1 MSLASRMSVKPSGSE
16 IDVSQRHANIRNLF
30 APSTAQLAK
39 RKEQRQ
45 RSQST
50 VSLQRA
56 SLEKDSLRGVSSRQ
70 LPRKTN
76 GNGSLDGYGNDY
88 DGYNDGQADG
98 PHMQRQGRGRSGS
111 VALGINQLAMTANQS
126 AVKQCN
132 GVNVY
137 GQDNAGHDEL
147 PGAAGISIPGRAN
160 NGWHQSAFEL
170 AMKQPSAAPTPSSSP
185 YQSQSQYQSH
195 GGGHKNWKSTSQLEN
210 FINSEQQQTEQEL
223 EMEMEL
229 QQDISVDFGNEMTW
243 GKSAE
248 KSLALNH
255 LRTTLPRQPQSQEK
269 HGRFSNVSTASISA
283 YAPQDDDDDKLPLLD
298 LQQPQQ
304 QQQQQWQQ
312 PRDQWEQRESLHSQ
326 SHLTA
331 AAAAQSTPLAERLQR
346 FRYRQ
351 QLQLQQKEEEEEQ
364 QQQQQAEPQ
373 EGVQQRSAYWNNNS
387 NSNIYTDIGVY
398 DSPLLHPSCRPLVGQ
413 LSAEQIGVTNLHN
426 HNKSEANSWGTVVG
440 ASASID
446 ALGRRYSHDALEQS
460 VPRERTLDQ
469 KLQPEELEPDSQPD
483 SEQEEVSPR
492 RRVIIRRRLVRTPRT
507 ADASGSEPRVAVPAA
522 ASGLGS
528 AKSLGWLSR
537 LRNSFGASDWNS
549 QKAAAPTIRALIQK
563 DTISGS
569 SSNSCP
575 TNPIMA
581 VLRTMKLKE
590 RLFISLGAT
599 LVLLTLLL
607 IVDVQ
612 MDFGVANRHLLQQ
625 QHQKIRYGNTNDYDG
640 TAAGAGG
647 MLHEFKRKFLQKSN
661 SSGSKEASTQ
671 AAAASQSGGVTSGQ
685 DAAAAAAAAAGGSGG
700 AAGPGTGS
708 MLSTRKPTPH
718 DRYVDLQKLLFTD
731 EYSHVIVDNA
741 PDVSVDNPTLAEMLH
756 RKASANASN
765 LERFQLRITKKE
777 LYGEQDPLVDAV
789 LRDMIKLPI
798 QHVVQKEG
806 GTQLKLII
814 EYPNDI
820 KALMKPMRFPR
831 DQQTLPNHFYF
842 TDYERHNAE
851 IAAFHLDRIL
861 GFRRAMPVAGR
872 TLNITTEIYQL
883 AEENLLKTFF
893 VSPSLNLCF
902 HGKCSYY
909 CDTSHAIC
917 GNPDL
922 LEGSFAAFLPNFES
936 GNRKLWRHPWRRS
949 YHKRKKA
956 QWETDAHYCALVR
969 DIPPYDEG
977 RRLYDLMDMAVFDF
991 LTGNMDRHHYETFKV
1006 YGNETFPLH
1015 LDHGRGFGRPFHDEL
1030 SILAP
1035 VLQCCVIRK
1044 STLIRLLEFHNGPKT
1059 LSQLMSDSL
1068 GNDPVNPVL
1077 WQPHLD
1083 ALDRRTGII
1092 LQSIR
1097 DCIKRNPPGEVDA
1110 SENDLSS

>member
-1 MSLASRMSVKPSGSE
+1 MSLASRTSVKSGGSE
-16 IDVSQRHANIRNLF
+16 VDLRQRNASIRNLF
-30 APSTAQLAK
+30 APTPAELAK
-39 RKEQRQ
+39 KKEARRERS
-45 RSQST
+45 RSQSSF
-50 VSLQRA
+50 SLQRIGLPDGIG
-56 SLEKDSLRGVSSRQ
+56 SRSQMGLPSS
-70 LPRKTN
+70 N
-76 GNGSLDGYGNDY
+76 SFDDYNDY
-88 DGYNDGQADG
+88 
-98 PHMQRQGRGRSGS
+98 
-111 VALGINQLAMTANQS
+111 ALGINQLPMTTNQS
-126 AVKQCN
+126 AARQYN
-132 GVNVY
+132 
-137 GQDNAGHDEL
+137 GQDNNEL
-147 PGAAGISIPGRAN
+147 GLSNYAPASVIPRTSH
-160 NGWHQSAFEL
+160 NGWHQSASFEL
-170 AMKQPSAAPTPSSSP
+170 PMSRTPAE
-185 YQSQSQYQSH
+185 
-195 GGGHKNWKSTSQLEN
+195 HKNWKSTSQLEN
-210 FINSEQQQTEQEL
+210 FINSNEQ
-223 EMEMEL
+223 L
-229 QQDISVDFGNEMTW
+229 QQKQQEEYDQDPEQDTCVDFGNEMTW

-248 KSLALNH
+248 KSLPLNH
-255 LRTTLPRQPQSQEK
+255 HLQ
-269 HGRFSNVSTASISA
+269 GVGFSG
-283 YAPQDDDDDKLPLLD
+283 DDQWDLD
-298 LQQPQQ
+298 LQPL
-304 QQQQQWQQ
+304 
-312 PRDQWEQRESLHSQ
+312 EQRESLHSQ
-326 SHLTA
+326 RYRPA
-331 AAAAQSTPLAERLQR
+331 AFQSTPLAERLQR

-351 QLQLQQKEEEEEQ
+351 QLQLQPQ
-364 QQQQQAEPQ
+364 QQQQPSFGIEPF
-373 EGVQQRSAYWNNNS
+373 A
-387 NSNIYTDIGVY
+387 D
-398 DSPLLHPSCRPLVGQ
+398 H
-413 LSAEQIGVTNLHN
+413 LSAEQIGVANWQRGNFERPVGGTGTETGPV
-426 HNKSEANSWGTVVG
+426 EAEP
-440 ASASID
+440 SA
-446 ALGRRYSHDALEQS
+446 EQ
-460 VPRERTLDQ
+460 
-469 KLQPEELEPDSQPD
+469 EELPPDRVLYPD
-483 SEQEEVSPR
+483 SEPEEEETGPR
-492 RRVIIRRRLVRTPRT
+492 RRVVIRRRIVRTTRT
-507 ADASGSEPRVAVPAA
+507 TPQQTAAVAKAIEGP
-522 ASGLGS
+522 SPGRNGNGERN
-528 AKSLGWLSR
+528 LGWLTR
-537 LRNSFGASDWNS
+537 LRSFG
-549 QKAAAPTIRALIQK
+549 
-563 DTISGS
+563 
-569 SSNSCP
+569 SSNRKNQAGVASATSQHGNQLASTGGNGNSSCN

-590 RLFISLGAT
+590 RLVISLGAT

-625 QHQKIRYGNTNDYDG
+625 QHHKIRLGNDYDATG
-640 TAAGAGG
+640 GGGGGGGG

-671 AAAASQSGGVTSGQ
+671 AAASQSGGAASGQ
-685 DAAAAAAAAAGGSGG
+685 DAAAGASGG
-700 AAGPGTGS
+700 AAGPGTSGNI
-708 MLSTRKPTPH
+708 STRKPIPH
-718 DRYVDLQKLLFTD
+718 DRYADLQRHLLSD

-741 PDVSVDNPTLAEMLH
+741 PDVARDNPTLAEMLH

-777 LYGEQDPLVDAV
+777 LYGEQDTLVDAV

-936 GNRKLWRHPWRRS
+936 GNRKGRKLWRHPWRRS

-956 QWETDAHYCALVR
+956 QWETDANYCALVR
-969 DIPPYDEG
+969 DIPPYDDG

-1035 VLQCCVIRK
+1035 VLQCCLVRK
-1044 STLIRLLEFHNGPKT
+1044 STLVKLLEFHNGPKP
-1059 LSQLMSDSL
+1059 LSQLMSESL
-1068 GNDPVNPVL
+1068 SLDPVSPVL
-1077 WQPHLD
+1077 WQPHLE

-1097 DCIKRNPPGEVDA
+1097 DCIKRNPPGDVDG
-1110 SENDLSS
+1110 SETDLSS

>member
-1 MSLASRMSVKPSGSE
+1 MSLASRTSVKSGGSE
-16 IDVSQRHANIRNLF
+16 VDLRQRNASIRNLF
-30 APSTAQLAK
+30 APSPAELAK
-39 RKEQRQ
+39 KKESRQ
-45 RSQST
+45 RSRSQSSF
-50 VSLQRA
+50 SLQRA
-56 SLEKDSLRGVSSRQ
+56 SSQDDAI
-70 LPRKTN
+70 
-76 GNGSLDGYGNDY
+76 GNGIGMGMGLGLGLGSQMGSKMGSQMGLPSSSNSYDDY
-88 DGYNDGQADG
+88 
-98 PHMQRQGRGRSGS
+98 
-111 VALGINQLAMTANQS
+111 ALGINQLPMTANQS
-126 AVKQCN
+126 AVRQYN
-132 GVNVY
+132 
-137 GQDNAGHDEL
+137 GQDHNEL
-147 PGAAGISIPGRAN
+147 GSSPYAPASTTTSALPVIPRTSH
-160 NGWHQSAFEL
+160 NGCHQSAFEL
-170 AMKQPSAAPTPSSSP
+170 AMSRTPTE
-185 YQSQSQYQSH
+185 
-195 GGGHKNWKSTSQLEN
+195 HKNWKSTSQLEN
-210 FINSEQQQTEQEL
+210 FINSNEKLQQEQQWQQET
-223 EMEMEL
+223 
-229 QQDISVDFGNEMTW
+229 SVDFGNEMTW

-248 KSLALNH
+248 KSLPLNH
-255 LRTTLPRQPQSQEK
+255 LLQD
-269 HGRFSNVSTASISA
+269 GGFSR
-283 YAPQDDDDDKLPLLD
+283 D
-298 LQQPQQ
+298 
-304 QQQQQWQQ
+304 
-312 PRDQWEQRESLHSQ
+312 DQWDLDFQTEQRESLHSQ
-326 SHLTA
+326 SYRP
-331 AAAAQSTPLAERLQR
+331 AQSTPLAQRLQR

-351 QLQLQQKEEEEEQ
+351 QLQLQLQQEPHQHQ
-364 QQQQQAEPQ
+364 QQQQQ
-373 EGVQQRSAYWNNNS
+373 QQQSS
-387 NSNIYTDIGVY
+387 TDIDVY
-398 DSPLLHPSCRPLVGQ
+398 DSPFNGQ
-413 LSAEQIGVTNLHN
+413 LSAEPIGVANWRRGNLEGPVGGRAPV
-426 HNKSEANSWGTVVG
+426 EAEH
-440 ASASID
+440 SA
-446 ALGRRYSHDALEQS
+446 EQA
-460 VPRERTLDQ
+460 
-469 KLQPEELEPDSQPD
+469 ELPPDRVLYPD
-483 SEQEEVSPR
+483 SEPEEEEAAPR
-492 RRVIIRRRLVRTPRT
+492 RRVVIRRRIVRTSRT
-507 ADASGSEPRVAVPAA
+507 NTQEPQTPDPQTVQSSNDSSTPAEIN
-522 ASGLGS
+522 GRN
-528 AKSLGWLSR
+528 LGWLTR
-537 LRNSFGASDWNS
+537 LRSFGSINRKH
-549 QKAAAPTIRALIQK
+549 QQTAAPAAQLGQQIAN
-563 DTISGS
+563 SVA
-569 SSNSCP
+569 SNSSCN
-575 TNPIMA
+575 TNNPIMA

-590 RLFISLGAT
+590 RLVISLGAT

-625 QHQKIRYGNTNDYDG
+625 QQHQKIRLGNDYDATG
-640 TAAGAGG
+640 GGGGG

-671 AAAASQSGGVTSGQ
+671 AGASQSGAATSGQ
-685 DAAAAAAAAAGGSGG
+685 DAAAGASGG
-700 AAGPGTGS
+700 AAGGGTS
-708 MLSTRKPTPH
+708 RTTSTRKPTPH
-718 DRYVDLQKLLFTD
+718 DRYADLQKHLLSD

-741 PDVSVDNPTLAEMLH
+741 PDVSRDNPTLAEMLH

-777 LYGEQDPLVDAV
+777 LYGEQDTLVDAV

-831 DQQTLPNHFYF
+831 EQQTLPNHFYF

-917 GNPDL
+917 GNPDM

-956 QWETDAHYCALVR
+956 QWETDANYCALVR
-969 DIPPYDEG
+969 DIPPYDDG

-1035 VLQCCVIRK
+1035 VLQCCLIRK
-1044 STLIRLLEFHNGPKT
+1044 STLIKLLEFHNGPKT
-1059 LSQLMSDSL
+1059 LSQLMSESL
-1068 GNDPVNPVL
+1068 GQDPVSPVL

-1097 DCIKRNPPGEVDA
+1097 DCIKRNPPGDVDG
-1110 SENDLSS
+1110 SEADVSS

>member
-1 MSLASRMSVKPSGSE
+1 MSLASRTSVKSSGSE
-16 IDVSQRHANIRNLF
+16 VDVSQRNASLRQLF
-30 APSTAQLAK
+30 APSASQLAK
-39 RKEQRQ
+39 KKEARQ
-45 RSQST
+45 RSQSSF
-50 VSLQRA
+50 SLQRIG
-56 SLEKDSLRGVSSRQ
+56 SQDVGGQQLRRSTGKLAGWS
-70 LPRKTN
+70 N
-76 GNGSLDGYGNDY
+76 GNGFDDY
-88 DGYNDGQADG
+88 QPRA
-98 PHMQRQGRGRSGS
+98 
-111 VALGINQLAMTANQS
+111 ALGINQLAMTTNQS
-126 AVKQCN
+126 AVKQYN
-132 GVNVY
+132 
-137 GQDNAGHDEL
+137 GQDNNDWG
-147 PGAAGISIPGRAN
+147 PSPPPRRIPRQAD

-170 AMKQPSAAPTPSSSP
+170 AMR
-185 YQSQSQYQSH
+185 
-195 GGGHKNWKSTSQLEN
+195 KNWKSTSQLEN
-210 FINSEQQQTEQEL
+210 FINNEHHDYELRQQELQQEYEQELQQEPDQEQEL
-223 EMEMEL
+223 EPEPE
-229 QQDISVDFGNEMTW
+229 QDISVGFGNEMTW

-248 KSLALNH
+248 KSLPLNH
-255 LRTTLPRQPQSQEK
+255 LQSSRSRQ
-269 HGRFSNVSTASISA
+269 GGFSGTR
-283 YAPQDDDDDKLPLLD
+283 DDWDREDDYKQWDLD
-298 LQQPQQ
+298 S
-304 QQQQQWQQ
+304 
-312 PRDQWEQRESLHSQ
+312 EQRESLHSQ
-326 SHLTA
+326 SYRPA
-331 AAAAQSTPLAERLQR
+331 AGQSTPLAERLQR

-351 QLQLQQKEEEEEQ
+351 QLQLQ
-364 QQQQQAEPQ
+364 
-373 EGVQQRSAYWNNNS
+373 SA
-387 NSNIYTDIGVY
+387 DIDY
-398 DSPLLHPSCRPLVGQ
+398 SDSAHNTGH
-413 LSAEQIGVTNLHN
+413 LSAEQIGV
-426 HNKSEANSWGTVVG
+426 ANWQRAPFEGVTSVEVG
-440 ASASID
+440 ASA
-446 ALGRRYSHDALEQS
+446 E
-460 VPRERTLDQ
+460 
-469 KLQPEELEPDSQPD
+469 PEELLPPDRVLYPD
-483 SEQEEVSPR
+483 SEPEEEEQQPR
-492 RRVIIRRRLVRTPRT
+492 RRVVIRRRIVRTNRCGNNTTT
-507 ADASGSEPRVAVPAA
+507 ADSNHTTNTTTDGNTAIDTDFGVKSSVDKATLAGTGNTPNWLTRLHSFGTSNRKNRATVEAGGGVGSATRSSSGNNHTASASGE
-522 ASGLGS
+522 
-528 AKSLGWLSR
+528 
-537 LRNSFGASDWNS
+537 
-549 QKAAAPTIRALIQK
+549 
-563 DTISGS
+563 
-569 SSNSCP
+569 SCH

-590 RLFISLGAT
+590 RLVISLGAT

-612 MDFGVANRHLLQQ
+612 MDFGVANRHLMQQQ
-625 QHQKIRYGNTNDYDG
+625 QHQKIRLGSDYDA
-640 TAAGAGG
+640 TGAGG
-647 MLHEFKRKFLQKSN
+647 GGGILHEFKRKFLQKSN

-671 AAAASQSGGVTSGQ
+671 AAASQSGGATSGQ
-685 DAAAAAAAAAGGSGG
+685 DGAAGASGG

-708 MLSTRKPTPH
+708 SAPTRKPTPH
-718 DRYVDLQKLLFTD
+718 DRYVDLEKHLLTD
-731 EYSHVIVDNA
+731 EYSHVIVDNK
-741 PDVSVDNPTLAEMLH
+741 PDVGRENPSLAEILH
-756 RKASANASN
+756 RKASVNASN

-777 LYGEQDPLVDAV
+777 LYGEQDTLVDAV

-917 GNPDL
+917 GNPDM

-956 QWETDAHYCALVR
+956 QWETDANYCALVR

-1015 LDHGRGFGRPFHDEL
+1015 LDHGRGFGRPYHDEL

-1035 VLQCCVIRK
+1035 VLQCCLIRK
-1044 STLIRLLEFHNGPKT
+1044 STLIKLLEFHNGPKP
-1059 LSQLMSDSL
+1059 LSQLMSESL
-1068 GNDPVNPVL
+1068 SQDPIRPVL

-1097 DCIKRNPPGEVDA
+1097 DCIKRNPPGEVGETDG
-1110 SENDLSS
+1110 SETDVSS

>member
-1 MSLASRMSVKPSGSE
+1 LTITSISQVKSSGSDV
-16 IDVSQRHANIRNLF
+16 DVSQRNASIRNLF
-30 APSTAQLAK
+30 APSPGQLAK
-39 RKEQRQ
+39 KKEARQ
-45 RSQST
+45 RSQSSF
-50 VSLQRA
+50 SLQRIGA
-56 SLEKDSLRGVSSRQ
+56 TQNAGGQMENKAEAEAEHHQMRLSTGKLAGWE
-70 LPRKTN
+70 N
-76 GNGSLDGYGNDY
+76 GNGYGNGFDDY
-88 DGYNDGQADG
+88 RPRA
-98 PHMQRQGRGRSGS
+98 
-111 VALGINQLAMTANQS
+111 ALGINQLPMTANQS
-126 AVKQCN
+126 AVKQYYN
-132 GVNVY
+132 
-137 GQDNAGHDEL
+137 GQDNNVPSPCPAPFGPTPTPVPL
-147 PGAAGISIPGRAN
+147 PNQANN
-160 NGWHQSAFEL
+160 NGWHYQSAFEL
-170 AMKQPSAAPTPSSSP
+170 AMR
-185 YQSQSQYQSH
+185 
-195 GGGHKNWKSTSQLEN
+195 KNWKSTSQLEN
-210 FINSEQQQTEQEL
+210 FINNEQENGQK
-223 EMEMEL
+223 ETE
-229 QQDISVDFGNEMTW
+229 QDISVDFGNEMTW

-248 KSLALNH
+248 KSVPLNH
-255 LRTTLPRQPQSQEK
+255 LGSGNRQ
-269 HGRFSNVSTASISA
+269 GVAGNW
-283 YAPQDDDDDKLPLLD
+283 DDDYKQWDLD
-298 LQQPQQ
+298 L
-304 QQQQQWQQ
+304 
-312 PRDQWEQRESLHSQ
+312 EQRESLHSQ
-326 SHLTA
+326 SYRPVGG
-331 AAAAQSTPLAERLQR
+331 QSTPLAERLQR

-351 QLQLQQKEEEEEQ
+351 QLQLQQQPPETEGTDSSPYTNHLSGVLGGELYGGVTSVEAEQEAQEEPEELLPPDRVVYPDSEPEEEE
-364 QQQQQAEPQ
+364 P
-373 EGVQQRSAYWNNNS
+373 VQ
-387 NSNIYTDIGVY
+387 
-398 DSPLLHPSCRPLVGQ
+398 
-413 LSAEQIGVTNLHN
+413 
-426 HNKSEANSWGTVVG
+426 
-440 ASASID
+440 
-446 ALGRRYSHDALEQS
+446 
-460 VPRERTLDQ
+460 
-469 KLQPEELEPDSQPD
+469 
-483 SEQEEVSPR
+483 R
-492 RRVIIRRRLVRTPRT
+492 RRVVIRRRIVRTTRNGNNNNNNPTT
-507 ADASGSEPRVAVPAA
+507 AIETEGDPGAKPASTGT
-522 ASGLGS
+522 G
-528 AKSLGWLSR
+528 KTLGWLSR
-537 LRNSFGASDWNS
+537 LNSFGSINRRN
-549 QKAAAPTIRALIQK
+549 QQAATVR
-563 DTISGS
+563 GS
-569 SSNSCP
+569 SSSSGTATISKEDCYP
-575 TNPIMA
+575 KSNPIMA

-590 RLFISLGAT
+590 RLVISLGAT

-625 QHQKIRYGNTNDYDG
+625 QHQHQKIRLSGDYDATG
-640 TAAGAGG
+640 GGGGGGGGGG

-671 AAAASQSGGVTSGQ
+671 AAASQSGGATSGQ
-685 DAAAAAAAAAGGSGG
+685 DAVAGAPGG
-700 AAGPGTGS
+700 AAGPGTGTTS
-708 MLSTRKPTPH
+708 STRKPTPP
-718 DRYVDLQKLLFTD
+718 DRYVDLQKHLLSD

-741 PDVSVDNPTLAEMLH
+741 PDVSRDNPTMAEMLH

-777 LYGEQDPLVDAV
+777 LYGEQDTLVDAV

-917 GNPDL
+917 GSPDM

-956 QWETDAHYCALVR
+956 QWETDANYCALVR
-969 DIPPYDEG
+969 DIPPYDDG
-977 RRLYDLMDMAVFDF
+977 RRLHDLMDMAVFDF

-1015 LDHGRGFGRPFHDEL
+1015 LDHGRGFGKPYHDEL

-1035 VLQCCVIRK
+1035 VLQCCLIRR
-1044 STLIRLLEFHNGPKT
+1044 STLVKLLEFHNGPKP
-1059 LSQLMSDSL
+1059 LSQLMRDSL
-1068 GNDPVNPVL
+1068 SLDPISPVL

-1097 DCIKRNPPGEVDA
+1097 DCIKRNPPGEVDG
-1110 SENDLSS
+1110 SEADVSS

>member
-1 MSLASRMSVKPSGSE
+1 MSLASRTSVKSGGSE
-16 IDVSQRHANIRNLF
+16 VDLRQRNASIRNLF
-30 APSTAQLAK
+30 SPSPAELAK
-39 RKEQRQ
+39 KKEEARQRRS
-45 RSQST
+45 RSQSSF
-50 VSLQRA
+50 SLQRI
-56 SLEKDSLRGVSSRQ
+56 
-70 LPRKTN
+70 
-76 GNGSLDGYGNDY
+76 GNGYDEGIGNKMGLPSSNSFDDY
-88 DGYNDGQADG
+88 
-98 PHMQRQGRGRSGS
+98 
-111 VALGINQLAMTANQS
+111 ALGINQLPMTANQS
-126 AVKQCN
+126 AVRQYN
-132 GVNVY
+132 GH
-137 GQDNAGHDEL
+137 GHNEL
-147 PGAAGISIPGRAN
+147 GPNPYAQAPVTVIPRTSD

-170 AMKQPSAAPTPSSSP
+170 AMSRTPAE
-185 YQSQSQYQSH
+185 
-195 GGGHKNWKSTSQLEN
+195 HKNWKSTSQLEN
-210 FINSEQQQTEQEL
+210 FINSTEQLQQQWQQQQQQQEQD
-223 EMEMEL
+223 
-229 QQDISVDFGNEMTW
+229 QDQDTCVDFGNEMTW

-248 KSLALNH
+248 KSLPLNH
-255 LRTTLPRQPQSQEK
+255 LLQ
-269 HGRFSNVSTASISA
+269 GDGGFSR
-283 YAPQDDDDDKLPLLD
+283 DDQWD
-298 LQQPQQ
+298 LEFQQ
-304 QQQQQWQQ
+304 Q
-312 PRDQWEQRESLHSQ
+312 EQRESLHSQ
-326 SHLTA
+326 SYRPA
-331 AAAAQSTPLAERLQR
+331 VAAAAQSTPLAERLQR

-351 QLQLQQKEEEEEQ
+351 QLQLQQQ
-364 QQQQQAEPQ
+364 QP
-373 EGVQQRSAYWNNNS
+373 SS
-387 NSNIYTDIGVY
+387 TDIDVY
-398 DSPLLHPSCRPLVGQ
+398 DSPFAGH
-413 LSAEQIGVTNLHN
+413 LSAEQISVANWQGGNL
-426 HNKSEANSWGTVVG
+426 KGPVGGTAPVEADR
-440 ASASID
+440 SA
-446 ALGRRYSHDALEQS
+446 EQ
-460 VPRERTLDQ
+460 
-469 KLQPEELEPDSQPD
+469 EELPPDRVLYPD
-483 SEQEEVSPR
+483 SEPEDEEAAPR
-492 RRVIIRRRLVRTPRT
+492 RRVVIRRRIVRTTRT
-507 ADASGSEPRVAVPAA
+507 SSQGQEVPKDTVDPINITTDSSNSGGINGRN
-522 ASGLGS
+522 
-528 AKSLGWLSR
+528 LGWLTR
-537 LRNSFGASDWNS
+537 LRSFG
-549 QKAAAPTIRALIQK
+549 
-563 DTISGS
+563 
-569 SSNSCP
+569 SSNRKNQEIAATAANGCNQKTVTAASNESCN
-575 TNPIMA
+575 TNRIMA

-590 RLFISLGAT
+590 RLVISLGAT

-625 QHQKIRYGNTNDYDG
+625 QHHKIRLDGSDYDATG
-640 TAAGAGG
+640 GGGGGGGGGG

-671 AAAASQSGGVTSGQ
+671 AAASQSGGATSGQ
-685 DAAAAAAAAAGGSGG
+685 DGAAGASGG
-700 AAGPGTGS
+700 AAGPGTSGTT
-708 MLSTRKPTPH
+708 STRKPIPH
-718 DRYVDLQKLLFTD
+718 DRYADLQKHLLSD

-741 PDVSVDNPTLAEMLH
+741 PDVARDNPTLAEMLH
-756 RKASANASN
+756 RKVSANASN

-777 LYGEQDPLVDAV
+777 LYGEQDTLVDAV

-831 DQQTLPNHFYF
+831 EQQTLPNHFYF

-917 GNPDL
+917 GNPDM

-956 QWETDAHYCALVR
+956 QWETDANYCALVR
-969 DIPPYDEG
+969 DIPPYDDG

-1035 VLQCCVIRK
+1035 VLQCCLIRK
-1044 STLIRLLEFHNGPKT
+1044 STLVKLLEFHNGPKP
-1059 LSQLMSDSL
+1059 LSQLMSESL
-1068 GNDPVNPVL
+1068 SQDPVSPVL
-1077 WQPHLD
+1077 WQPHLE

-1097 DCIKRNPPGEVDA
+1097 DCIKRNPPGEVDG
-1110 SENDLSS
+1110 SEADLSS

>member
-1 MSLASRMSVKPSGSE
+1 MSLASRTSVKSGGSE
-16 IDVSQRHANIRNLF
+16 VDLRQRNASIRNLF
-30 APSTAQLAK
+30 APTPAELA
-39 RKEQRQ
+39 RKKEARQ
-45 RSQST
+45 RSRSQSSF
-50 VSLQRA
+50 SLQRI
-56 SLEKDSLRGVSSRQ
+56 
-70 LPRKTN
+70 
-76 GNGSLDGYGNDY
+76 
-88 DGYNDGQADG
+88 
-98 PHMQRQGRGRSGS
+98 GRGSSQDNGIGGQKGMDSGS
-111 VALGINQLAMTANQS
+111 GLLPTSQSFDDYALGINQLPMTANQS
-126 AVKQCN
+126 AVRQYN
-132 GVNVY
+132 GH
-137 GQDNAGHDEL
+137 GHNEL
-147 PGAAGISIPGRAN
+147 GPSPYAPAVIPRTSH

-170 AMKQPSAAPTPSSSP
+170 AMSRSPTAPSSEED
-185 YQSQSQYQSH
+185 
-195 GGGHKNWKSTSQLEN
+195 KNWRSTSQLEN
-210 FINSEQQQTEQEL
+210 FINSNEQ
-223 EMEMEL
+223 L
-229 QQDISVDFGNEMTW
+229 QQDTCVDFGNEMTW

-248 KSLALNH
+248 KSLPLNH
-255 LRTTLPRQPQSQEK
+255 LQLQ
-269 HGRFSNVSTASISA
+269 GGGFSR
-283 YAPQDDDDDKLPLLD
+283 D
-298 LQQPQQ
+298 
-304 QQQQQWQQ
+304 
-312 PRDQWEQRESLHSQ
+312 DQWDLEQRESLHSQ
-326 SHLTA
+326 SYRPAA

-351 QLQLQQKEEEEEQ
+351 QLQLQQQ
-364 QQQQQAEPQ
+364 QQQQ
-373 EGVQQRSAYWNNNS
+373 SS
-387 NSNIYTDIGVY
+387 TDIDYGY
-398 DSPLLHPSCRPLVGQ
+398 DSPFAGH
-413 LSAEQIGVTNLHN
+413 LSAEQIGVANWQGPRGIVEGNAVGGTAPV
-426 HNKSEANSWGTVVG
+426 EAEH
-440 ASASID
+440 SA
-446 ALGRRYSHDALEQS
+446 EQQ
-460 VPRERTLDQ
+460 E
-469 KLQPEELEPDSQPD
+469 EELPPDRVLYPD
-483 SEQEEVSPR
+483 SEPEEEESAPK
-492 RRVIIRRRLVRTPRT
+492 RRVVIRRRIVRTTRT
-507 ADASGSEPRVAVPAA
+507 SPQTAEVEREAPTNTTTSETHSSTPGGGNNGRN
-522 ASGLGS
+522 
-528 AKSLGWLSR
+528 LGWLTR
-537 LRNSFGASDWNS
+537 LRSFG
-549 QKAAAPTIRALIQK
+549 
-563 DTISGS
+563 
-569 SSNSCP
+569 SSNRRYQEIATAASPAKIGNQSAISAASNKNSCNNS
-575 TNPIMA
+575 NPIMA

-590 RLFISLGAT
+590 RLVISLGAT

-625 QHQKIRYGNTNDYDG
+625 QHQKIRLGNDYDATG
-640 TAAGAGG
+640 GGGGG

-671 AAAASQSGGVTSGQ
+671 AAASQSGGATSGQ
-685 DAAAAAAAAAGGSGG
+685 DAAAGASGG
-700 AAGPGTGS
+700 AAGPVTSGTV
-708 MLSTRKPTPH
+708 STRKPVPH
-718 DRYVDLQKLLFTD
+718 DRYVDLQKHIVSD

-741 PDVSVDNPTLAEMLH
+741 PDVTRDNPTLAEMLH

-777 LYGEQDPLVDAV
+777 LYGEQDTLVDAV

-831 DQQTLPNHFYF
+831 EQQTLPNHFYF

-917 GNPDL
+917 GNPDM

-956 QWETDAHYCALVR
+956 QWETDANYCALVR
-969 DIPPYDEG
+969 DIPPYDDG

-1035 VLQCCVIRK
+1035 VLQCCLIRK
-1044 STLIRLLEFHNGPKT
+1044 STLVKLLEFHNGPKL
-1059 LSQLMSDSL
+1059 LSQLMSESL
-1068 GNDPVNPVL
+1068 SQDPVSPVL

-1097 DCIKRNPPGEVDA
+1097 DCIKRNPPGDVDG
-1110 SENDLSS
+1110 SETDLSS

>member
-1 MSLASRMSVKPSGSE
+1 MSLASRTSVKSGGSE
-16 IDVSQRHANIRNLF
+16 VDLRHRNASIRNLF
-30 APSTAQLAK
+30 APSPAEMAK
-39 RKEQRQ
+39 KKEARRQ
-45 RSQST
+45 RSRSQSSF
-50 VSLQRA
+50 SLQRIGQDDGIGNR
-56 SLEKDSLRGVSSRQ
+56 SQMGLPSS
-70 LPRKTN
+70 N
-76 GNGSLDGYGNDY
+76 SFDDY
-88 DGYNDGQADG
+88 DDY
-98 PHMQRQGRGRSGS
+98 
-111 VALGINQLAMTANQS
+111 ALGINQLPMTANQS
-126 AVKQCN
+126 AVRQYN
-132 GVNVY
+132 
-137 GQDNAGHDEL
+137 GQDNNEL
-147 PGAAGISIPGRAN
+147 GSSPYAPAPVIPRTSH
-160 NGWHQSAFEL
+160 NGWHQSTFEL
-170 AMKQPSAAPTPSSSP
+170 AMSRTPVE
-185 YQSQSQYQSH
+185 
-195 GGGHKNWKSTSQLEN
+195 HKNWKSTSQLEN
-210 FINSEQQQTEQEL
+210 FINSNDL
-223 EMEMEL
+223 L
-229 QQDISVDFGNEMTW
+229 QQDYGQDQDQEQQHEKDTCVDFGNEMTW

-248 KSLALNH
+248 KSLPLNH
-255 LRTTLPRQPQSQEK
+255 HLQ
-269 HGRFSNVSTASISA
+269 GGGFSR
-283 YAPQDDDDDKLPLLD
+283 D
-298 LQQPQQ
+298 
-304 QQQQQWQQ
+304 
-312 PRDQWEQRESLHSQ
+312 DQWDLDMQLEQRESLHSQ
-326 SHLTA
+326 SYRPA
-331 AAAAQSTPLAERLQR
+331 ASQSTPLAERLQR

-351 QLQLQQKEEEEEQ
+351 QLQLQQQ
-364 QQQQQAEPQ
+364 QQQQQL
-373 EGVQQRSAYWNNNS
+373 S
-387 NSNIYTDIGVY
+387 TDIDAY
-398 DSPLLHPSCRPLVGQ
+398 DTPFAGH
-413 LSAEQIGVTNLHN
+413 LSAEQIGETNWQRAN
-426 HNKSEANSWGTVVG
+426 GNWNFEGPVGGTGPVEAEP
-440 ASASID
+440 SA
-446 ALGRRYSHDALEQS
+446 EQ
-460 VPRERTLDQ
+460 EQ
-469 KLQPEELEPDSQPD
+469 EELPPDRVLYPD
-483 SEQEEVSPR
+483 SEPEEEEAGPR
-492 RRVIIRRRLVRTPRT
+492 RRVVIRRRIVRTTRT
-507 ADASGSEPRVAVPAA
+507 TPEVAKGTATSTNDSSNP
-522 ASGLGS
+522 GRNGNGERN
-528 AKSLGWLSR
+528 LGWLTR
-537 LRNSFGASDWNS
+537 LRSFG
-549 QKAAAPTIRALIQK
+549 
-563 DTISGS
+563 
-569 SSNSCP
+569 SSNRKNQATAALATSQVGNQIASSGAKGNNCCN

-590 RLFISLGAT
+590 RLVISLGVT

-625 QHQKIRYGNTNDYDG
+625 QHHKIRLGNDYDATG
-640 TAAGAGG
+640 GGGGGG

-671 AAAASQSGGVTSGQ
+671 AAASQSGGATSGQ
-685 DAAAAAAAAAGGSGG
+685 DAAAGASGG
-700 AAGPGTGS
+700 AAGPGTSGS
-708 MLSTRKPTPH
+708 ISTRKPTPH
-718 DRYVDLQKLLFTD
+718 DRYVDLQKHLLSD

-741 PDVSVDNPTLAEMLH
+741 PDVARDNPTLAEMLH

-777 LYGEQDPLVDAV
+777 LYGEQDTLVDAV

-917 GNPDL
+917 GNPDM

-936 GNRKLWRHPWRRS
+936 GNRKGRKLWRHPWRRS

-956 QWETDAHYCALVR
+956 QWETDANYCALVR
-969 DIPPYDEG
+969 DIPPYDDG

-1035 VLQCCVIRK
+1035 VLQCCLVRK
-1044 STLIRLLEFHNGPKT
+1044 STLVKLLEFHNGPKP
-1059 LSQLMSDSL
+1059 LSQLMSESL
-1068 GNDPVNPVL
+1068 SQDPVSPVL
-1077 WQPHLD
+1077 WQPHLE

-1097 DCIKRNPPGEVDA
+1097 DCIKRNPPGDVDG
-1110 SENDLSS
+1110 SEADLSS

>member
-1 MSLASRMSVKPSGSE
+1 MSLASRTSVKSGGSE
-16 IDVSQRHANIRNLF
+16 VDLSQRNASIRNLF
-30 APSTAQLAK
+30 APTPGQLAK
-39 RKEQRQ
+39 RKEARQ
-45 RSQST
+45 RSRSQSSF
-50 VSLQRA
+50 SLQRVGQEGIGFA
-56 SLEKDSLRGVSSRQ
+56 ANGTPAGNAEQQQ
-70 LPRKTN
+70 LHRSTGKLAGWSN
-76 GNGSLDGYGNDY
+76 GHSFDDDY
-88 DGYNDGQADG
+88 DRPA
-98 PHMQRQGRGRSGS
+98 
-111 VALGINQLAMTANQS
+111 ALGINQLPMTANQS
-126 AVKQCN
+126 AVRQYN
-132 GVNVY
+132 
-137 GQDNAGHDEL
+137 GQDNAESQ
-147 PGAAGISIPGRAN
+147 PSSN
-160 NGWHQSAFEL
+160 NGWSAFEL
-170 AMKQPSAAPTPSSSP
+170 PMRPNRTRNLARTRSP
-185 YQSQSQYQSH
+185 AEE
-195 GGGHKNWKSTSQLEN
+195 HKNWSSTSQLEN
-210 FINSEQQQTEQEL
+210 FINSNEQMQQQQDPYPY
-223 EMEMEL
+223 
-229 QQDISVDFGNEMTW
+229 QNHRQDISVDFGNEMTW

-248 KSLALNH
+248 KSLPLNH
-255 LRTTLPRQPQSQEK
+255 LSSTSTSSPRQGGFSQ
-269 HGRFSNVSTASISA
+269 
-283 YAPQDDDDDKLPLLD
+283 QDDWDFNWGPESE
-298 LQQPQQ
+298 PG
-304 QQQQQWQQ
+304 
-312 PRDQWEQRESLHSQ
+312 QRESLHSQ
-326 SHLTA
+326 SYRP
-331 AAAAQSTPLAERLQR
+331 AAAQSTPLAERLQR

-351 QLQLQQKEEEEEQ
+351 QLQQQQQQQEEEEQ
-364 QQQQQAEPQ
+364 Q
-373 EGVQQRSAYWNNNS
+373 GH
-387 NSNIYTDIGVY
+387 ITDINAY
-398 DSPLLHPSCRPLVGQ
+398 NSPYANQ
-413 LSAEQIGVTNLHN
+413 LSAEQIGV
-426 HNKSEANSWGTVVG
+426 ANSW
-440 ASASID
+440 S
-446 ALGRRYSHDALEQS
+446 QS
-460 VPRERTLDQ
+460 VGGFYSLEAGEPAEQEYPDPEPEPRRD
-469 KLQPEELEPDSQPD
+469 LEPDRVVYPD
-483 SEQEEVSPR
+483 SEPEDEEAAPR
-492 RRVIIRRRLVRTPRT
+492 KRIVIRRRIVRSSNATKSGGNTTSEEARSTT
-507 ADASGSEPRVAVPAA
+507 ATEAARSTTTDKSAAGGSG
-522 ASGLGS
+522 
-528 AKSLGWLSR
+528 KNLGWLTR
-537 LRNSFGASDWNS
+537 LRSFGASNRKNS
-549 QKAAAPTIRALIQK
+549 LETAAAAAATLSL
-563 DTISGS
+563 SGS
-569 SSNSCP
+569 NHSAVDTSSSISCNN
-575 TNPIMA
+575 NPIMA

-590 RLFISLGAT
+590 RLVISLGAT

-625 QHQKIRYGNTNDYDG
+625 QHQKIRLGNDYDATG
-640 TAAGAGG
+640 AGGGGG

-671 AAAASQSGGVTSGQ
+671 AAASQSGGATSGQ
-685 DAAAAAAAAAGGSGG
+685 EAAAGASGG
-700 AAGPGTGS
+700 AAGPGTGAS
-708 MLSTRKPTPH
+708 ISTRKPTPH
-718 DRYVDLQKLLFTD
+718 DRYADLQKHLLSD

-741 PDVSVDNPTLAEMLH
+741 PDVGRDNPTLAEMLH

-777 LYGEQDPLVDAV
+777 LYGEQDTLVDAV

-917 GNPDL
+917 GSPDM
-922 LEGSFAAFLPNFES
+922 LEGSFAAFLPSFES

-956 QWETDAHYCALVR
+956 QWETDANYCALVR

-1015 LDHGRGFGRPFHDEL
+1015 LDHGRGFGRPYHDEL

-1035 VLQCCVIRK
+1035 VLQCCLIRK
-1044 STLIRLLEFHNGPKT
+1044 STLVKLLEFHNGPKT
-1059 LSQLMSDSL
+1059 LSQLMSESL
-1068 GNDPVNPVL
+1068 SQDPVSPVL
-1077 WQPHLD
+1077 WQPHLE

-1097 DCIKRNPPGEVDA
+1097 DCIKRNPPGDVDA
-1110 SENDLSS
+1110 SEADLSS

>member
-1 MSLASRMSVKPSGSE
+1 MSLASRTSVKSSGSE
-16 IDVSQRHANIRNLF
+16 VDVSQRNASIRQLF
-30 APSTAQLAK
+30 APSATQLAK
-39 RKEQRQ
+39 KKEARQ
-45 RSQST
+45 RSQSSF
-50 VSLQRA
+50 SLQRIGSQDVGGQVQSPKA
-56 SLEKDSLRGVSSRQ
+56 VPAPEQQQQQLRLSTGKLAGWS
-70 LPRKTN
+70 N
-76 GNGSLDGYGNDY
+76 GNGFDDY
-88 DGYNDGQADG
+88 QPRA
-98 PHMQRQGRGRSGS
+98 
-111 VALGINQLAMTANQS
+111 ALGINQLAMTTNQS
-126 AVKQCN
+126 AVKQYN
-132 GVNVY
+132 
-137 GQDNAGHDEL
+137 GQDNNEWAPSPPL
-147 PGAAGISIPGRAN
+147 RLNRIPRQADNGR
-160 NGWHQSAFEL
+160 HQSAFEL
-170 AMKQPSAAPTPSSSP
+170 AMR
-185 YQSQSQYQSH
+185 
-195 GGGHKNWKSTSQLEN
+195 KNWKSTSQLEN
-210 FINSEQQQTEQEL
+210 FINNEHHDDELRQNLEYEQEL
-223 EMEMEL
+223 EQEPE
-229 QQDISVDFGNEMTW
+229 QEPEPEQDISVDFGNEMTW

-248 KSLALNH
+248 KSLPLNH
-255 LRTTLPRQPQSQEK
+255 LQSSRSRLA
-269 HGRFSNVSTASISA
+269 GFSGTGAGA
-283 YAPQDDDDDKLPLLD
+283 GAGAGDDWDRQDDYKQWD
-298 LQQPQQ
+298 LES
-304 QQQQQWQQ
+304 
-312 PRDQWEQRESLHSQ
+312 EQRESLHSQ
-326 SHLTA
+326 SYRPA
-331 AAAAQSTPLAERLQR
+331 AGQSTPLAERLQR

-351 QLQLQQKEEEEEQ
+351 QLQLQ
-364 QQQQQAEPQ
+364 
-373 EGVQQRSAYWNNNS
+373 SA
-387 NSNIYTDIGVY
+387 DIDVG
-398 DSPLLHPSCRPLVGQ
+398 DSAHTIGPHY
-413 LSAEQIGVTNLHN
+413 LSAEQIGV
-426 HNKSEANSWGTVVG
+426 ANWQRAQFEGVTSVEVG
-440 ASASID
+440 ASA
-446 ALGRRYSHDALEQS
+446 E
-460 VPRERTLDQ
+460 
-469 KLQPEELEPDSQPD
+469 PEELLPPDRVLYPD
-483 SEQEEVSPR
+483 SEPEEEEQQPR
-492 RRVIIRRRLVRTPRT
+492 RRVVIRRRIVRTNRSGNNNTTT
-507 ADASGSEPRVAVPAA
+507 ADSSQTTSTNTSITTNTGSTAIDTDLSVKSSVDKATLAGTGKTPNWLTRLHSFGTSNRKNRATVEAGGGVCGATRRSSGGNNHTASASGE
-522 ASGLGS
+522 
-528 AKSLGWLSR
+528 
-537 LRNSFGASDWNS
+537 
-549 QKAAAPTIRALIQK
+549 T
-563 DTISGS
+563 
-569 SSNSCP
+569 CH

-590 RLFISLGAT
+590 RLVISLGAT

-612 MDFGVANRHLLQQ
+612 MDFGVANRHLMQQQ
-625 QHQKIRYGNTNDYDG
+625 QHQKIRLGSDYDA
-640 TAAGAGG
+640 TGAGG
-647 MLHEFKRKFLQKSN
+647 GGGILHEFKRKFLQKSN

-671 AAAASQSGGVTSGQ
+671 AAASQSGGATSGQ
-685 DAAAAAAAAAGGSGG
+685 DGAAGASGG
-700 AAGPGTGS
+700 AAGPGTGAS
-708 MLSTRKPTPH
+708 APTRKPTPH
-718 DRYVDLQKLLFTD
+718 DRYVDLEKHLLTD
-731 EYSHVIVDNA
+731 EYSHVIVDNK
-741 PDVSVDNPTLAEMLH
+741 PDVSRDNPSLADVLH
-756 RKASANASN
+756 RKASVNASN

-777 LYGEQDPLVDAV
+777 LYGEQDTLVDAV

-917 GNPDL
+917 GNPDM

-956 QWETDAHYCALVR
+956 QWETDANYCALVR

-1015 LDHGRGFGRPFHDEL
+1015 LDHGRGFGRPYHDEL

-1035 VLQCCVIRK
+1035 VLQCCLIRK
-1044 STLIRLLEFHNGPKT
+1044 STLIKLLEFHNGPKP
-1059 LSQLMSDSL
+1059 LSQLMSESL
-1068 GNDPVNPVL
+1068 SQDPISPVL

-1097 DCIKRNPPGEVDA
+1097 DCIKRNPPGEVGETDG
-1110 SENDLSS
+1110 SETDVSS

>member
-1 MSLASRMSVKPSGSE
+1 MSLASRTSVKSGGSE
-16 IDVSQRHANIRNLF
+16 VDLRQRNASIRNLF
-30 APSTAQLAK
+30 APTPGELAK
-39 RKEQRQ
+39 KKEARRQ
-45 RSQST
+45 RSRSQSSF
-50 VSLQRA
+50 SLQRFGQNN
-56 SLEKDSLRGVSSRQ
+56 DDD
-70 LPRKTN
+70 
-76 GNGSLDGYGNDY
+76 DGMAGI
-88 DGYNDGQADG
+88 AG
-98 PHMQRQGRGRSGS
+98 PHQMGLPSS
-111 VALGINQLAMTANQS
+111 NSFDDYATGINQLPMTANQS
-126 AVKQCN
+126 AVRQYN
-132 GVNVY
+132 
-137 GQDNAGHDEL
+137 GQDNNENGSSPCSPATV
-147 PGAAGISIPGRAN
+147 IPRTSH

-170 AMKQPSAAPTPSSSP
+170 AMSRSRSRSRNPAE
-185 YQSQSQYQSH
+185 
-195 GGGHKNWKSTSQLEN
+195 HKNWSSTSHLEN
-210 FINSEQQQTEQEL
+210 FINSNEQLQLQQLQLQLQLQQNHENHEQQDTF
-223 EMEMEL
+223 
-229 QQDISVDFGNEMTW
+229 VDFGNEMTW

-248 KSLALNH
+248 KSLPLNH
-255 LRTTLPRQPQSQEK
+255 
-269 HGRFSNVSTASISA
+269 
-283 YAPQDDDDDKLPLLD
+283 
-298 LQQPQQ
+298 QQ
-304 QQQQQWQQ
+304 QQQQQEKQWHLQEGGFS
-312 PRDQWEQRESLHSQ
+312 RDDRWDLDLEPEQRESLHSQ
-326 SHLTA
+326 SYRPA
-331 AAAAQSTPLAERLQR
+331 AAAATQSTPLAERLQR

-351 QLQLQQKEEEEEQ
+351 QLQLQQQHQ
-364 QQQQQAEPQ
+364 QQQQQ
-373 EGVQQRSAYWNNNS
+373 QQQQLS
-387 NSNIYTDIGVY
+387 TDIDVY
-398 DSPLLHPSCRPLVGQ
+398 DSQYAGH
-413 LSAEQIGVTNLHN
+413 LSAEQIGVANWPRGSHEGPVGG
-426 HNKSEANSWGTVVG
+426 SAPVEAEP
-440 ASASID
+440 SA
-446 ALGRRYSHDALEQS
+446 EQ
-460 VPRERTLDQ
+460 
-469 KLQPEELEPDSQPD
+469 EELPPDRVLYPDSQPED
-483 SEQEEVSPR
+483 EEEAEAAAPR
-492 RRVIIRRRLVRTPRT
+492 RRVVIRRRIVRTTRT
-507 ADASGSEPRVAVPAA
+507 APQTPEVATSTYSTTTKNDSSTSGARNI
-522 ASGLGS
+522 
-528 AKSLGWLSR
+528 GWLTR
-537 LRNSFGASDWNS
+537 LRSFGSTNRKNQATAAPATQQPDN
-549 QKAAAPTIRALIQK
+549 QKAIAGAT
-563 DTISGS
+563 D
-569 SSNSCP
+569 SCN

-590 RLFISLGAT
+590 RLVISLGAT

-612 MDFGVANRHLLQQ
+612 MDFGVVNRHLLQQ
-625 QHQKIRYGNTNDYDG
+625 QHQKIRLGSNDYDATG
-640 TAAGAGG
+640 GAGGG

-671 AAAASQSGGVTSGQ
+671 AAASQSGGATSGQ
-685 DAAAAAAAAAGGSGG
+685 DAAGGASAG
-700 AAGPGTGS
+700 AAGPGMGGAI
-708 MLSTRKPTPH
+708 STRKPTPH
-718 DRYVDLQKLLFTD
+718 DRYADLQKHLLSD

-741 PDVSVDNPTLAEMLH
+741 PDVARDNPTLAEMLH
-756 RKASANASN
+756 RKPSANASN

-777 LYGEQDPLVDAV
+777 LYGEQDTLVDAV

-917 GNPDL
+917 GNPDM

-936 GNRKLWRHPWRRS
+936 GNRKGRKLWRHPWRRS

-956 QWETDAHYCALVR
+956 QWETDANYCALVR
-969 DIPPYDEG
+969 DIPPYDDG

-1035 VLQCCVIRK
+1035 VLQCCLIRK
-1044 STLIRLLEFHNGPKT
+1044 STLVKLLEFHNGPKP
-1059 LSQLMSDSL
+1059 LSQLMSESL
-1068 GNDPVNPVL
+1068 SEDPVSPVL
-1077 WQPHLD
+1077 WQPHLE

-1097 DCIKRNPPGEVDA
+1097 DCIKRNPPGEVDG
-1110 SENDLSS
+1110 SETDLSS

>member
-1 MSLASRMSVKPSGSE
+1 ISIVSPSIQVKSGGSE
-16 IDVSQRHANIRNLF
+16 VDLSQRNASIRNLF
-30 APSTAQLAK
+30 APTPGQLAK
-39 RKEQRQ
+39 RKEARQ
-45 RSQST
+45 RSRSQSSF
-50 VSLQRA
+50 SLQRVGQEGIGFA
-56 SLEKDSLRGVSSRQ
+56 ANGTPAGNAEQQQ
-70 LPRKTN
+70 LHRSTGKLAGWSN
-76 GNGSLDGYGNDY
+76 GHSFDDDY
-88 DGYNDGQADG
+88 DRPA
-98 PHMQRQGRGRSGS
+98 
-111 VALGINQLAMTANQS
+111 ALGINQLPMTANQS
-126 AVKQCN
+126 AVRQYN
-132 GVNVY
+132 
-137 GQDNAGHDEL
+137 GQDNAESQ
-147 PGAAGISIPGRAN
+147 PSSN
-160 NGWHQSAFEL
+160 NGWSAFEL
-170 AMKQPSAAPTPSSSP
+170 PMRPNRTRNLARTRSP
-185 YQSQSQYQSH
+185 AEE
-195 GGGHKNWKSTSQLEN
+195 HKNWSSTSQLEN
-210 FINSEQQQTEQEL
+210 FINSNEQMQQQQEQDPYPY
-223 EMEMEL
+223 
-229 QQDISVDFGNEMTW
+229 QNHRQDISVDFGNEMTW

-248 KSLALNH
+248 KSLPLNH
-255 LRTTLPRQPQSQEK
+255 LSSTSTSSPRQGGFSQ
-269 HGRFSNVSTASISA
+269 
-283 YAPQDDDDDKLPLLD
+283 QDDWDFNWGPESE
-298 LQQPQQ
+298 PG
-304 QQQQQWQQ
+304 
-312 PRDQWEQRESLHSQ
+312 QRESLHSQ
-326 SHLTA
+326 SYRP
-331 AAAAQSTPLAERLQR
+331 AAAQSTPLAERLQR

-351 QLQLQQKEEEEEQ
+351 QLQQQQQQQEEEEQ
-364 QQQQQAEPQ
+364 Q
-373 EGVQQRSAYWNNNS
+373 GH
-387 NSNIYTDIGVY
+387 ITDINAY
-398 DSPLLHPSCRPLVGQ
+398 NSPYANQ
-413 LSAEQIGVTNLHN
+413 LSAEQIGV
-426 HNKSEANSWGTVVG
+426 ANSW
-440 ASASID
+440 S
-446 ALGRRYSHDALEQS
+446 QS
-460 VPRERTLDQ
+460 VGGFYSLEAGEPAEQEYPDPEPEPRRD
-469 KLQPEELEPDSQPD
+469 LEPDRVVYPD
-483 SEQEEVSPR
+483 SEPEDEEAAPR
-492 RRVIIRRRLVRTPRT
+492 KRIVIRRRIVRSSNATKSGGNTTSEEARSTT
-507 ADASGSEPRVAVPAA
+507 ATEAARSTTTDKSAAGGSG
-522 ASGLGS
+522 
-528 AKSLGWLSR
+528 KNLGWLTR
-537 LRNSFGASDWNS
+537 LRSFGASNR
-549 QKAAAPTIRALIQK
+549 KTAAAAAATLSL
-563 DTISGS
+563 SGS
-569 SSNSCP
+569 NHSAVDSSSSISC
-575 TNPIMA
+575 TNNPIMA

-590 RLFISLGAT
+590 RLVISLGAT

-625 QHQKIRYGNTNDYDG
+625 QHQKIRLGNDYDATG
-640 TAAGAGG
+640 AGGGGG

-671 AAAASQSGGVTSGQ
+671 AAASQSGGATSGQ
-685 DAAAAAAAAAGGSGG
+685 EAAAGASGG
-700 AAGPGTGS
+700 AAGPGTGAS
-708 MLSTRKPTPH
+708 ISTRKPIPH
-718 DRYVDLQKLLFTD
+718 DRYADLQKHLLSD

-741 PDVSVDNPTLAEMLH
+741 PDVGRDNPTLAEMLH

-777 LYGEQDPLVDAV
+777 LYGEQDTLVDAV

-917 GNPDL
+917 GSPDM
-922 LEGSFAAFLPNFES
+922 LEGSFAAFLPSFES

-956 QWETDAHYCALVR
+956 QWETDANYCALVR

-1015 LDHGRGFGRPFHDEL
+1015 LDHGRGFGRPYHDEL

-1035 VLQCCVIRK
+1035 VLQCCLIRK
-1044 STLIRLLEFHNGPKT
+1044 STLVKLLEFHNGPKT
-1059 LSQLMSDSL
+1059 LSQLMSESL
-1068 GNDPVNPVL
+1068 SQDPVSPVL
-1077 WQPHLD
+1077 WQPHLE

-1097 DCIKRNPPGEVDA
+1097 DCIKRNPPGDVDA
-1110 SENDLSS
+1110 SEADLSS

>member
-1 MSLASRMSVKPSGSE
+1 ISIVSPSIQVKSGGSE
-16 IDVSQRHANIRNLF
+16 VDLSQQNASIRNLF
-30 APSTAQLAK
+30 APTPGQLAK
-39 RKEQRQ
+39 RKEDRQ
-45 RSQST
+45 RSRSQSSF
-50 VSLQRA
+50 SLQRVGQEGIGFA
-56 SLEKDSLRGVSSRQ
+56 A
-70 LPRKTN
+70 
-76 GNGSLDGYGNDY
+76 NGSPGSRNDEQLQLHRSTGKLAGWSNGHSFDDDYGRR
-88 DGYNDGQADG
+88 A
-98 PHMQRQGRGRSGS
+98 
-111 VALGINQLAMTANQS
+111 ALGINQLPMTANQS
-126 AVKQCN
+126 AVRQYN
-132 GVNVY
+132 
-137 GQDNAGHDEL
+137 GQDNAESL
-147 PGAAGISIPGRAN
+147 PSPN
-160 NGWHQSAFEL
+160 NGCSPATSAFEL
-170 AMKQPSAAPTPSSSP
+170 PMRPARTRALARTRSP
-185 YQSQSQYQSH
+185 AE
-195 GGGHKNWKSTSQLEN
+195 HKNWSSTSQLEN
-210 FINSEQQQTEQEL
+210 FINSNEQMQQQDPYPYQNHR
-223 EMEMEL
+223 
-229 QQDISVDFGNEMTW
+229 QDISVDFGNEMTW

-248 KSLALNH
+248 KSLPLNH
-255 LRTTLPRQPQSQEK
+255 LSSTSTSSRQGGFYQ
-269 HGRFSNVSTASISA
+269 
-283 YAPQDDDDDKLPLLD
+283 QDDWDFDD
-298 LQQPQQ
+298 
-304 QQQQQWQQ
+304 
-312 PRDQWEQRESLHSQ
+312 WEPESGLGLVQRESLHSQ
-326 SHLTA
+326 SYRPA
-331 AAAAQSTPLAERLQR
+331 AVPAAAAQSTPLAERLQR

-351 QLQLQQKEEEEEQ
+351 QLQQ
-364 QQQQQAEPQ
+364 QQ
-373 EGVQQRSAYWNNNS
+373 GH
-387 NSNIYTDIGVY
+387 ITDIDAY
-398 DSPLLHPSCRPLVGQ
+398 DSPYAGQ
-413 LSAEQIGVTNLHN
+413 LSAEQIGVANPW
-426 HNKSEANSWGTVVG
+426 SQSFGGISSVEAGEP
-440 ASASID
+440 AEQQYPD
-446 ALGRRYSHDALEQS
+446 PELELN
-460 VPRERTLDQ
+460 PD
-469 KLQPEELEPDSQPD
+469 LEPDRVLYPD
-483 SEQEEVSPR
+483 SEPEDEKATPR
-492 RRVIIRRRLVRTPRT
+492 KRIVIRRRIVRSSNTTKSGGNTT
-507 ADASGSEPRVAVPAA
+507 AETATEAARSTITDKSAAGGGGKNLGWLTRLRSFGTSNRKNSLETAAAAA
-522 ASGLGS
+522 ASRTSSNHTAVG
-528 AKSLGWLSR
+528 
-537 LRNSFGASDWNS
+537 
-549 QKAAAPTIRALIQK
+549 T
-563 DTISGS
+563 S
-569 SSNSCP
+569 SSCSSNR
-575 TNPIMA
+575 IMA

-590 RLFISLGAT
+590 RLVISLGAT

-625 QHQKIRYGNTNDYDG
+625 QHQKIRLGNDYDATG
-640 TAAGAGG
+640 AGGGGG

-671 AAAASQSGGVTSGQ
+671 AAASQSGGATSGQ
-685 DAAAAAAAAAGGSGG
+685 EAAAGASGG
-700 AAGPGTGS
+700 AAGPGTGAS
-708 MLSTRKPTPH
+708 ISTRKPIPH
-718 DRYVDLQKLLFTD
+718 DRYADLQKHLLSD

-741 PDVSVDNPTLAEMLH
+741 PDVERDNPTLAEMQH

-777 LYGEQDPLVDAV
+777 LYGEQDTLVDAV

-917 GNPDL
+917 GNPDM
-922 LEGSFAAFLPNFES
+922 LEGSFAAFLPSFES

-956 QWETDAHYCALVR
+956 QWETDANYCALVR

-1015 LDHGRGFGRPFHDEL
+1015 LDHGRGFGRPYHDEL

-1035 VLQCCVIRK
+1035 VLQCCLIRK
-1044 STLIRLLEFHNGPKT
+1044 STLVKLLEFHNGPKT
-1059 LSQLMSDSL
+1059 LSQLMSESL
-1068 GNDPVNPVL
+1068 SQDPVNPVL
-1077 WQPHLD
+1077 WQPHLE

-1097 DCIKRNPPGEVDA
+1097 DCIKRNPPGDADA
-1110 SENDLSS
+1110 SETDLSS

>member
-1 MSLASRMSVKPSGSE
+1 MPPAKCTVKSGGSE
-16 IDVSQRHANIRNLF
+16 VDLRQRNASIRNLF
-30 APSTAQLAK
+30 APSPAELAK
-39 RKEQRQ
+39 KKESRQ
-45 RSQST
+45 RSRSQSSF
-50 VSLQRA
+50 SLQR
-56 SLEKDSLRGVSSRQ
+56 VSSQ
-70 LPRKTN
+70 EDGI
-76 GNGSLDGYGNDY
+76 GNGIGLGIGTGLGSRMGSQMGLSSSKSFDDY
-88 DGYNDGQADG
+88 
-98 PHMQRQGRGRSGS
+98 
-111 VALGINQLAMTANQS
+111 ALGINQLPMTANQS
-126 AVKQCN
+126 AVRQYN
-132 GVNVY
+132 
-137 GQDNAGHDEL
+137 GQDHNEL
-147 PGAAGISIPGRAN
+147 GSSPYAPASTRTSALVIPRTSH
-160 NGWHQSAFEL
+160 NGCHQSAFEL
-170 AMKQPSAAPTPSSSP
+170 AMSRTPSE
-185 YQSQSQYQSH
+185 
-195 GGGHKNWKSTSQLEN
+195 HKNWRSTSQLEN
-210 FINSEQQQTEQEL
+210 FINSNEKLQQEQWQQQQ
-223 EMEMEL
+223 
-229 QQDISVDFGNEMTW
+229 QQDTSVDFGNEMTW

-248 KSLALNH
+248 KSLPLNH
-255 LRTTLPRQPQSQEK
+255 LLQE
-269 HGRFSNVSTASISA
+269 GGFSRDG
-283 YAPQDDDDDKLPLLD
+283 QWDLD
-298 LQQPQQ
+298 FQT
-304 QQQQQWQQ
+304 
-312 PRDQWEQRESLHSQ
+312 EQRESLHSQ
-326 SHLTA
+326 SYRPA
-331 AAAAQSTPLAERLQR
+331 VAAAAQSTPLAERLQR

-351 QLQLQQKEEEEEQ
+351 QLQLQQEQ
-364 QQQQQAEPQ
+364 QQQQQ
-373 EGVQQRSAYWNNNS
+373 S
-387 NSNIYTDIGVY
+387 NTDIDVY
-398 DSPLLHPSCRPLVGQ
+398 DSPFNGQ
-413 LSAEQIGVTNLHN
+413 LSAEQIGVANWRRGNLAGPIGGRAPV
-426 HNKSEANSWGTVVG
+426 EAEY
-440 ASASID
+440 SA
-446 ALGRRYSHDALEQS
+446 EQ
-460 VPRERTLDQ
+460 
-469 KLQPEELEPDSQPD
+469 EELPPDRVLYPDSQP
-483 SEQEEVSPR
+483 EEEEAAPR
-492 RRVIIRRRLVRTPRT
+492 RRVVIRRRIVRTSRT
-507 ADASGSEPRVAVPAA
+507 TSQDQQTAEAVAQSCKDSSAPAEIN
-522 ASGLGS
+522 GRN
-528 AKSLGWLSR
+528 LGWLTR
-537 LRNSFGASDWNS
+537 LRSFGSINRKN
-549 QKAAAPTIRALIQK
+549 QGTAAPTKLGQQK
-563 DTISGS
+563 AISAAS
-569 SSNSCP
+569 NNSCN

-590 RLFISLGAT
+590 RLVISLGAT

-625 QHQKIRYGNTNDYDG
+625 QHQKIRLGNDYDATG
-640 TAAGAGG
+640 GGG

-671 AAAASQSGGVTSGQ
+671 AGASQSGGATSGQ
-685 DAAAAAAAAAGGSGG
+685 DAAAGASGG
-700 AAGPGTGS
+700 AAGPATSRGT
-708 MLSTRKPTPH
+708 STRKPAPH
-718 DRYVDLQKLLFTD
+718 DRYVDLQKHLLSE

-741 PDVSVDNPTLAEMLH
+741 PDVRRDNPTLAEMLH

-765 LERFQLRITKKE
+765 LEHFQLRITKKE
-777 LYGEQDPLVDAV
+777 LYGEQDTLVDAV

-831 DQQTLPNHFYF
+831 EQQTLPNHFYF

-917 GNPDL
+917 GNPDM

-956 QWETDAHYCALVR
+956 QWETDANYCALVR

-1035 VLQCCVIRK
+1035 VLQCCLIRK
-1044 STLIRLLEFHNGPKT
+1044 STLVKLLEFHNGPKP
-1059 LSQLMSDSL
+1059 LSQLMSESL
-1068 GNDPVNPVL
+1068 SQDPVSPVL

-1097 DCIKRNPPGEVDA
+1097 DCIKRNPPGDVDG
-1110 SENDLSS
+1110 SEADVSS

>member
-16 IDVSQRHANIRNLF
+16 IDVGQRQASIRNLF
-30 APSTAQLAK
+30 APSAAQLAR

-45 RSQST
+45 RSQSS

-56 SLEKDSLRGVSSRQ
+56 SLEKDSLRGVSTGQ
-70 LPRKTN
+70 LARKTN
-76 GNGSLDGYGNDY
+76 GNDSSLDGGYGIDH
-88 DGYNDGQADG
+88 DGYNDCQSGA
-98 PHMQRQGRGRSGS
+98 GRRSGS
-111 VALGINQLAMTANQS
+111 VALGINQLAMTVNQS

-132 GVNVY
+132 GVNVH
-137 GQDNAGHDEL
+137 GQDNAGPDEL
-147 PGAAGISIPGRAN
+147 PGAAGISIPWRAN

-170 AMKQPSAAPTPSSSP
+170 AMKQTPAAPALWSP
-185 YQSQSQYQSH
+185 YQSQSQSQYQSH

-210 FINSEQQQTEQEL
+210 FINNEQEQQQEQREP
-223 EMEMEL
+223 

-255 LRTTLPRQPQSQEK
+255 LRTALQNPEQ
-269 HGRFSNVSTASISA
+269 HGRCSTVAPAPASLSA
-283 YAPQDDDDDKLPLLD
+283 YAPQDDDDDDKLL
-298 LQQPQQ
+298 
-304 QQQQQWQQ
+304 QQQQWQP

-326 SHLTA
+326 SLRTA
-331 AAAAQSTPLAERLQR
+331 TAQSTPLAERLQR

-351 QLQLQQKEEEEEQ
+351 QLQLQQ
-364 QQQQQAEPQ
+364 QQAEAEVQPEQ
-373 EGVQQRSAYWNNNS
+373 ESEYWNN
-387 NSNIYTDIGVY
+387 YTDIETVY
-398 DSPLLHPSCRPLVGQ
+398 DSPRPRPTTDGSPLFGQ
-413 LSAEQIGVTNLHN
+413 LSAEQISVTNLHK
-426 HNKSEANSWGTVVG
+426 HNKGEANSWGT
-440 ASASID
+440 AAETSASVD
-446 ALGRRYSHDALEQS
+446 ALGRRYSHDDTLEPS
-460 VPRERTLDQ
+460 EPRERLRLRALDE
-469 KLQPEELEPDSQPD
+469 KLQPHELEPD
-483 SEQEEVSPR
+483 SEQEEVPPR

-507 ADASGSEPRVAVPAA
+507 ADASGREAPPAAVPAA
-522 ASGLGS
+522 APGLGS
-528 AKSLGWLSR
+528 GKSLGWLSR

-549 QKAAAPTIRALIQK
+549 QKAATATVSKETI
-563 DTISGS
+563 GG
-569 SSNSCP
+569 SNSCP

-625 QHQKIRYGNTNDYDG
+625 QHQSQHQKIRFGNGNDYDA

-685 DAAAAAAAAAGGSGG
+685 DAAAAAAAGGSGG
-700 AAGPGTGS
+700 AAGPGTGT
-708 MLSTRKPTPH
+708 MHSTRKPTPH
-718 DRYVDLQKLLFTD
+718 DRYVDLQKLLLTD
-731 EYSHVIVDNA
+731 EYYHVIVDNA
-741 PDVSVDNPTLAEMLH
+741 PDVSVDNPTLSEMLH
-756 RKASANASN
+756 RTASANASN

-777 LYGEQDPLVDAV
+777 LYSEQDTLVDAV

-842 TDYERHNAE
+842 TDYERHTAE

-936 GNRKLWRHPWRRS
+936 GNRKGRKLWRHPWRRS

-956 QWETDAHYCALVR
+956 QWETDANYCALVR

-991 LTGNMDRHHYETFKV
+991 LTGNMDRHHYETFKI

-1015 LDHGRGFGRPFHDEL
+1015 LDHGRGFGRPFQDEL

-1059 LSQLMSDSL
+1059 LSQLMNESL
-1068 GNDPVNPVL
+1068 SNDPVSPVL

>member
-1 MSLASRMSVKPSGSE
+1 MSLASRTSVKSGGSE
-16 IDVSQRHANIRNLF
+16 VDLRQRNASIRNLF
-30 APSTAQLAK
+30 APK
-39 RKEQRQ
+39 KKEAGQRS
-45 RSQST
+45 RSQSSF
-50 VSLQRA
+50 SLQRIGSQDVDDQGMGGKMA
-56 SLEKDSLRGVSSRQ
+56 GKMRL
-70 LPRKTN
+70 LPTSN
-76 GNGSLDGYGNDY
+76 SFDDY
-88 DGYNDGQADG
+88 A
-98 PHMQRQGRGRSGS
+98 M
-111 VALGINQLAMTANQS
+111 GINQLPMTANQS
-126 AVKQCN
+126 AVRQYN
-132 GVNVY
+132 
-137 GQDNAGHDEL
+137 GQDQQDHNE
-147 PGAAGISIPGRAN
+147 PTPYAAKVIPRTSH

-170 AMKQPSAAPTPSSSP
+170 AMSRTPMEN
-185 YQSQSQYQSH
+185 
-195 GGGHKNWKSTSQLEN
+195 KNWKSTSQLEN
-210 FINSEQQQTEQEL
+210 FINSKEQQEQQEQEVQ
-223 EMEMEL
+223 EPY
-229 QQDISVDFGNEMTW
+229 QNQDTSVDFGNEMTW

-248 KSLALNH
+248 KLLPLNH
-255 LRTTLPRQPQSQEK
+255 QQLQRQE
-269 HGRFSNVSTASISA
+269 GGFSR
-283 YAPQDDDDDKLPLLD
+283 D
-298 LQQPQQ
+298 
-304 QQQQQWQQ
+304 
-312 PRDQWEQRESLHSQ
+312 DQWDLELRESLHSQ
-326 SHLTA
+326 SYRPAA
-331 AAAAQSTPLAERLQR
+331 AAAAQSTTPLAERLQR

-351 QLQLQQKEEEEEQ
+351 QLQLQQEQ
-364 QQQQQAEPQ
+364 Q
-373 EGVQQRSAYWNNNS
+373 SS
-387 NSNIYTDIGVY
+387 TDI
-398 DSPLLHPSCRPLVGQ
+398 DH
-413 LSAEQIGVTNLHN
+413 LSAEQIGIANWPGARVQGNLEGN
-426 HNKSEANSWGTVVG
+426 PFGGRAPVEA
-440 ASASID
+440 
-446 ALGRRYSHDALEQS
+446 EQQQ
-460 VPRERTLDQ
+460 E
-469 KLQPEELEPDSQPD
+469 EELPPDRVLYPD
-483 SEQEEVSPR
+483 SEPEEAAPK
-492 RRVIIRRRLVRTPRT
+492 RRVVIRRRIVRTTRSNPQAQEVAKEISSDIQPT
-507 ADASGSEPRVAVPAA
+507 AGGANGRN
-522 ASGLGS
+522 
-528 AKSLGWLSR
+528 LGWLTR
-537 LRNSFGASDWNS
+537 LRSFGSSNRRN
-549 QKAAAPTIRALIQK
+549 QEKIAPTPLANGNQGAH
-563 DTISGS
+563 SAA
-569 SSNSCP
+569 SNPSCN

-590 RLFISLGAT
+590 RLVISLGAT

-625 QHQKIRYGNTNDYDG
+625 QHQKIRLGNDYDATG
-640 TAAGAGG
+640 GGG

-671 AAAASQSGGVTSGQ
+671 AAASQSGGATSGQ
-685 DAAAAAAAAAGGSGG
+685 DAAAGASGG
-700 AAGPGTGS
+700 AAGPGTSGT
-708 MLSTRKPTPH
+708 LSTRKPIPH
-718 DRYVDLQKLLFTD
+718 DRYVDLQKHLVSD
-731 EYSHVIVDNA
+731 EYSHVIVDNS
-741 PDVSVDNPTLAEMLH
+741 PDVARDNPTLAEMLH

-777 LYGEQDPLVDAV
+777 LYGEQDTLVDAV

-831 DQQTLPNHFYF
+831 EQQTLPNHFYF

-917 GNPDL
+917 GNPDM

-956 QWETDAHYCALVR
+956 QWETDANYCALVR
-969 DIPPYDEG
+969 DIPPYDDG

-1035 VLQCCVIRK
+1035 VLQCCLIRK
-1044 STLIRLLEFHNGPKT
+1044 STLVKLLEFHNGPKP
-1059 LSQLMSDSL
+1059 LSQLMSESL
-1068 GNDPVNPVL
+1068 SQDPVSPVL
-1077 WQPHLD
+1077 WQPHLE

-1097 DCIKRNPPGEVDA
+1097 DCIKRNPPGEVDG
-1110 SENDLSS
+1110 SETDVSS

>member
-30 APSTAQLAK
+30 APSPAQLAK

-45 RSQST
+45 RSQSS

-56 SLEKDSLRGVSSRQ
+56 SLEKDSLRGVSTGQ
-70 LPRKTN
+70 LARKTN

-88 DGYNDGQADG
+88 DGYNDCQSDG
-98 PHMQRQGRGRSGS
+98 PRMRRQRMGSSGS

-132 GVNVY
+132 GVNVH

-147 PGAAGISIPGRAN
+147 PVAAGISIPGRDN
-160 NGWHQSAFEL
+160 NGWHPSAFEL
-170 AMKQPSAAPTPSSSP
+170 AMKQTPFTSAAPTPYLSP
-185 YQSQSQYQSH
+185 YQSQSQSQYQSH
-195 GGGHKNWKSTSQLEN
+195 DGGHKNWKSTSQLEN
-210 FINSEQQQTEQEL
+210 FINNEQKQQEQGQEL
-223 EMEMEL
+223 EMEL
-229 QQDISVDFGNEMTW
+229 QQDIAVDFGNEMTW

-255 LRTTLPRQPQSQEK
+255 LRTTLQSQSQSQEK
-269 HGRFSNVSTASISA
+269 QGRFATVSTASFSA
-283 YAPQDDDDDKLPLLD
+283 YAPQDDDDDKLLLLD
-298 LQQPQQ
+298 LQQQ
-304 QQQQQWQQ
+304 QQQQQWQ
-312 PRDQWEQRESLHSQ
+312 PPQWEQRESLHSQ
-326 SHLTA
+326 SHRTA
-331 AAAAQSTPLAERLQR
+331 TETAQSTPLAERLQR

-351 QLQLQQKEEEEEQ
+351 HLQLQQEQEQ

-373 EGVQQRSAYWNNNS
+373 EEVQQQSAYWSNNS
-387 NSNIYTDIGVY
+387 SNHYTDIGVY
-398 DSPLLHPSCRPLVGQ
+398 DSPQSSTRPLVGQ
-413 LSAEQIGVTNLHN
+413 LSAEQIGVTNLHK
-426 HNKSEANSWGTVVG
+426 HNKSGANSWGTVVG
-440 ASASID
+440 ASASVD
-446 ALGRRYSHDALEQS
+446 ALGRRYSHDTLEQS
-460 VPRERTLDQ
+460 EPRERALDQ
-469 KLQPEELEPDSQPD
+469 KLQPQELEPDSQPD
-483 SEQEEVSPR
+483 SEPEQVSPR

-507 ADASGSEPRVAVPAA
+507 ADASGSEAPPVAVPAA
-522 ASGLGS
+522 ALGLAAG
-528 AKSLGWLSR
+528 KSLGWLSR
-537 LRNSFGASDWNS
+537 LRNSFGASDWNN
-549 QKAAAPTIRALIQK
+549 QKAAIAIVGTLNQK
-563 DTISGS
+563 ES

-625 QHQKIRYGNTNDYDG
+625 QHQKIRYGNTNDYDA

-671 AAAASQSGGVTSGQ
+671 AAAAAASQSGGVTSGQ

-708 MLSTRKPTPH
+708 MLTTRNPTPH
-718 DRYVDLQKLLFTD
+718 DRYVDLQKLLLSD

-741 PDVSVDNPTLAEMLH
+741 PDVSLDNPTLAEMLH
-756 RKASANASN
+756 RKVSANASN

-777 LYGEQDPLVDAV
+777 LYGEQDTLVDAV

-956 QWETDAHYCALVR
+956 QWETDANYCALVR

-977 RRLYDLMDMAVFDF
+977 RRLYDIMDMAVFDF

-1044 STLIRLLEFHNGPKT
+1044 STLIRLIEFHNGPKT

-1068 GNDPVNPVL
+1068 SNDPVNPVL

>member
-1 MSLASRMSVKPSGSE
+1 MSLASRTSVKSGGSE
-16 IDVSQRHANIRNLF
+16 VDLRQRNASIRNLF
-30 APSTAQLAK
+30 APSPAELAK
-39 RKEQRQ
+39 KKEARQ
-45 RSQST
+45 RSRSQSSF
-50 VSLQRA
+50 SLQRA
-56 SLEKDSLRGVSSRQ
+56 SSQDDGI
-70 LPRKTN
+70 
-76 GNGSLDGYGNDY
+76 GNGMGMGFGSKMGSQMGLPSTKSFDDY
-88 DGYNDGQADG
+88 
-98 PHMQRQGRGRSGS
+98 
-111 VALGINQLAMTANQS
+111 ALGINQLPMTANQS
-126 AVKQCN
+126 AVRQYN
-132 GVNVY
+132 
-137 GQDNAGHDEL
+137 GQDHNEL
-147 PGAAGISIPGRAN
+147 GSSPYAPASTTASALVIPRTSH
-160 NGWHQSAFEL
+160 NGCHQSAFEL
-170 AMKQPSAAPTPSSSP
+170 AMSRTPSE
-185 YQSQSQYQSH
+185 
-195 GGGHKNWKSTSQLEN
+195 HKNWKSTSQLEN
-210 FINSEQQQTEQEL
+210 FINSNEKLQQEQWQQHQQQDT
-223 EMEMEL
+223 
-229 QQDISVDFGNEMTW
+229 SVDFGNEMTW

-248 KSLALNH
+248 KSLPLNH
-255 LRTTLPRQPQSQEK
+255 LVQEE
-269 HGRFSNVSTASISA
+269 GFSR
-283 YAPQDDDDDKLPLLD
+283 D
-298 LQQPQQ
+298 
-304 QQQQQWQQ
+304 
-312 PRDQWEQRESLHSQ
+312 DQWDLDFQTEQRESLHSQ
-326 SHLTA
+326 SYRPA
-331 AAAAQSTPLAERLQR
+331 VAAAAQSTPLAQRLQR

-351 QLQLQQKEEEEEQ
+351 QLQLQLQQEPHQ
-364 QQQQQAEPQ
+364 QQQQQ
-373 EGVQQRSAYWNNNS
+373 QQTSA
-387 NSNIYTDIGVY
+387 DIDVY
-398 DSPLLHPSCRPLVGQ
+398 DSPFNGQ
-413 LSAEQIGVTNLHN
+413 LSAEPIGVANWRRGNLEGPVGGRAPV
-426 HNKSEANSWGTVVG
+426 EAEH
-440 ASASID
+440 SA
-446 ALGRRYSHDALEQS
+446 EQ
-460 VPRERTLDQ
+460 
-469 KLQPEELEPDSQPD
+469 EELPPDRVLYPD
-483 SEQEEVSPR
+483 SEPEEEEATPR
-492 RRVIIRRRLVRTPRT
+492 RRVVIRRRIVRTSRT
-507 ADASGSEPRVAVPAA
+507 ATQDPQSQTLEVVPKPSKDSSSPAEINGRNLGWLTRLRSFGSINRKSQETAVPAIRGQQKAISA
-522 ASGLGS
+522 AS
-528 AKSLGWLSR
+528 
-537 LRNSFGASDWNS
+537 N
-549 QKAAAPTIRALIQK
+549 
-563 DTISGS
+563 
-569 SSNSCP
+569 NSCN

-590 RLFISLGAT
+590 RLVISLGAT

-625 QHQKIRYGNTNDYDG
+625 QHQKIRLGNDYDATG
-640 TAAGAGG
+640 GGG

-671 AAAASQSGGVTSGQ
+671 AGASQSGGATSGQ
-685 DAAAAAAAAAGGSGG
+685 DAAAGASGG
-700 AAGPGTGS
+700 AAGPGTS
-708 MLSTRKPTPH
+708 RSTSTRKPTPH
-718 DRYVDLQKLLFTD
+718 DRYADLQKHLLSD

-741 PDVSVDNPTLAEMLH
+741 PDVSRDNPTLAEMLH

-777 LYGEQDPLVDAV
+777 LYGEQDTLVDAV

-831 DQQTLPNHFYF
+831 EQQTLPNHFYF

-917 GNPDL
+917 GNPDM

-936 GNRKLWRHPWRRS
+936 GNRKGRKLWRHPWRRS

-956 QWETDAHYCALVR
+956 QWETDANYCALVR
-969 DIPPYDEG
+969 DIPPYDDG

-1035 VLQCCVIRK
+1035 VLQCCLIRK
-1044 STLIRLLEFHNGPKT
+1044 STLVKLLEFHNGPKP
-1059 LSQLMSDSL
+1059 LSQLMGESL
-1068 GNDPVNPVL
+1068 SQDPVSPVL
-1077 WQPHLD
+1077 WQPHLE

-1097 DCIKRNPPGEVDA
+1097 DCIKRNPPGDVDG
-1110 SENDLSS
+1110 SETDVSS